1 MDPRAVLRMAVGAKI
16 IPGSDGFSSPRA
28 GDGIDRAALARPCRF
43 PCVVF
48 PAIDSARRHLVNCD
62 RDPESRDETPMNPAY
77 LDAVEIEPEAPAT
90 HAVIWLHGL
99 GADGHDFEPIVPH
112 LGLDSGVPVRF
123 VFPHA
128 PSIPVTINAGM
139 VMPAWYD
146 ITELELNKR
155 HDENGIRASAAR
167 IAALIER
174 EHERGV
180 PASRLV
186 LAGFSQGGA
195 IALHVALRRPE
206 RFLGVVALSS
216 YLVLEDTLGREATPE
231 GLRNAFFQAHGML
244 DPTVPHD
251 RGVHARDRL
260 QALGCAVEWH
270 EYPMFHEVCLEEIE
284 ALGKWLNACFRG
296 EGEQRAAA
304 EKGG

>member
-1 MDPRAVLRMAVGAKI
+1 
-16 IPGSDGFSSPRA
+16 
-28 GDGIDRAALARPCRF
+28 
-43 PCVVF
+43 
-48 PAIDSARRHLVNCD
+48 
-62 RDPESRDETPMNPAY
+62 MNQPY
-77 LDAVEIEPEAPAT
+77 LDAVEIEPETPAT

-112 LGLDSGVPVRF
+112 LGLDSGIPVRF

-155 HDENGIRASAAR
+155 HDENGIRAAAAR

-174 EHERGV
+174 EHERGI

-206 RFLGVVALSS
+206 RLLGVVALSS
-216 YLVLEDTLGREATPE
+216 YLVLEDTLEQEATPE
-231 GLRNAFFQAHGML
+231 GLSSAFFQAHGVL

-251 RGVHARDRL
+251 RGIHARDRL
-260 QALGCAVEWH
+260 QALGCTVEWH
-270 EYPMFHEVCLEEIE
+270 DYPMFHEVSLEEIE
-284 ALGKWLNACFRG
+284 ALGKWLNTHFQG
-296 EGEQRAAA
+296 EGAPR
-304 EKGG
+304 